1 VSQKTRRRE
10 FLLCSAAAV
19 GAPALEGSAS
29 AAGGGP
35 KLGCVTYNLL
45 KDFDLQT
52 IIKLLETAGFD
63 GVELRTEHKHGI
75 EPSIDAGARSRV
87 RKSFEASKVRL
98 VSYGTTCE
106 FHSPDAAV
114 RSKNVEIGRQ
124 FVDLA
129 HDTGA
134 MGIKVRPN
142 GLPKELS
149 VDETVKNIASSL
161 KELGDYG
168 GKHGIEVWLEVHGRG
183 TNSPAVVAS
192 IMKETRHP
200 SVGVCWN
207 SNAEEVVNGSVKQ
220 NFDLLKP
227 WIKHVHINELGD
239 ARYPWRE
246 LFGLLRA
253 AGYNRYTLAEVQE
266 NPQTERFLRW
276 YKALWTEFNRSC
288 A

>member
-1 VSQKTRRRE
+1 
-10 FLLCSAAAV
+10 
-19 GAPALEGSAS
+19 
-29 AAGGGP
+29 
-35 KLGCVTYNLL
+35 
-45 KDFDLQT
+45 
-52 IIKLLETAGFD
+52 
-63 GVELRTEHKHGI
+63 
-75 EPSIDAGARSRV
+75 
-87 RKSFEASKVRL
+87 
-98 VSYGTTCE
+98 
-106 FHSPDAAV
+106 
-114 RSKNVEIGRQ
+114 
-124 FVDLA
+124 
-129 HDTGA
+129 
-134 MGIKVRPN
+134 
-142 GLPKELS
+142 
-149 VDETVKNIASSL
+149 
-161 KELGDYG
+161 
-168 GKHGIEVWLEVHGRG
+168 
-183 TNSPAVVAS
+183 
-192 IMKETRHP
+192 MKETRHP